1 MYAKTFLFGLL
12 LFCIGCGK
20 PPILN
25 RIAKTNIIDQ
35 ITHLEQEKFP
45 STQREFSLNWQV
57 PPDLDSLSV
66 VVINFTQSLPT
77 QYFIES
83 EIVMKEHGHGSSPI
97 VIEYGQNRDHVIL
110 SELSFFMTGKW
121 TLIITLKEHNQIVD
135 QWEKDIYL

>member
-1 MYAKTFLFGLL
+1 MYANYFLSGLI

-25 RIAKTNIIDQ
+25 RITKTNVIDQ
-35 ITHLEQEKFP
+35 ITHLKQEKFP
-45 STQREFSLNWQV
+45 RSKREFSLNWQV
-57 PPDLDSLSV
+57 PPSLDRLSV
-66 VVINFTQSLPT
+66 AVIKFTQSLPS

-83 EIVMKEHGHGSSPI
+83 EIIMKEHGHGSSPI
-97 VIEYGQNRDHVIL
+97 VIEYSQNRDQIIL

-121 TLIITLKEHNQIVD
+121 TLVITLKEHNQIVD